1 MKRWM
6 KLSVCAT
13 LLLSVALIS
22 GCGKEVQPLDIS
34 DFQRIAIA
42 PFSTEEDSAEMER
55 RFPLDL
61 STRLSLVKKDKEWI
75 YDQSDT
81 LNPIGSQLAAQ
92 NLTPKDI
99 FLDPALAAKVGKAA
113 NADIIIVGHIKNPKI
128 EEKYDSNPLYD
139 MSAQAGISG
148 TTKFVLVYQWATLN
162 MQVQAV
168 DTKSGSVIW
177 DNGGFI
183 GYTKYIREFNTQDPA
198 RHTSRIAPD
207 QLKADLR
214 KHMLN
219 QIGHQLAPDKINERP
234 VPEILMKPG
243 RKLIRSG
250 GQPILW

>member
-6 KLSVCAT
+6 KLSICAM
-13 LLLSVALIS
+13 LLASVALIS
-22 GCGKEVQPLDIS
+22 GCGGKVEPLDIS
-34 DFQRIAIA
+34 SFQRIAIA
-42 PFSTEEDSAEMER
+42 PFSTEKESAEMER

-61 STRLSLVKKDKEWI
+61 STQLSLVEKDKEWI

-81 LNPIGSQLAAQ
+81 LNPLGSQLAAQ

-113 NADIIIVGHIKNPKI
+113 NADIIIVGHIKNPKLN
-128 EEKYDSNPLYD
+128 EKYDSNPLYD

-162 MQVQAV
+162 MQVKAV
-168 DTKSGSVIW
+168 DTQSGSVIW

-183 GYTKYIREFNTQDPA
+183 GYTRYIREFNTQDPA
-198 RHTSRIAPD
+198 RHTSRIAED
-207 QLKADLR
+207 QLKADIR

-219 QIGHQLAPDKINERP
+219 QIGHQLAPDKINARE
-234 VPEILMKPG
+234 VPELLMKPE
-243 RKLIRSG
+243 RKLVRSG

>member
-13 LLLSVALIS
+13 LLLSVALMS
-22 GCGKEVQPLDIS
+22 GCGKEVLPLDLS
-34 DFQRIAIA
+34 DYERIAIA
-42 PFSTEEDSAEMER
+42 PFSTEEESAEMER

-61 STRLSLVKKDKEWI
+61 STQLSLVKKDKEWI

-81 LNPIGSQLAAQ
+81 LNPIGSELAAQ

-113 NADIIIVGHIKNPKI
+113 QADIIVVGHIKNPKMD
-128 EEKYDSNPLYD
+128 EKYDSNPLYD

-148 TTKFVLVYQWATLN
+148 TTKFVIVYQWATLN
-162 MQVQAV
+162 MQVKAI

-177 DNGGFI
+177 DNGGFT
-183 GYTKYIREFNTQDPA
+183 GYTRYIREFNTQDPA
-198 RHTSRIAPD
+198 RHTSRVAPD
-207 QLKADLR
+207 QLKADIR

-219 QIGHQLAPDKINERP
+219 QIGHQLVPDKINARP
-234 VPEILMKPG
+234 VPEILTRPQ
-243 RKLIRSG
+243 RKLVRSG
-250 GQPILW
+250 GQPVLW

>member
-13 LLLSVALIS
+13 LLVSVALIS
-22 GCGKEVQPLDIS
+22 GCGGKVEPLDTS
-34 DFQRIAIA
+34 DFQRIAVA
-42 PFSTEEDSAEMER
+42 PFSTEEESADMER

-61 STRLSLVKKDKEWI
+61 STQLTLVKKDKEWI

-92 NLTPKDI
+92 NLTPMDI

-113 NADIIIVGHIKNPKI
+113 NADIIIVGHIKNPKMD
-128 EEKYDSNPLYD
+128 EKYDSNPLYD

-162 MQVQAV
+162 MQVKAV

-177 DNGGFI
+177 DNGGFT
-183 GYTKYIREFNTQDPA
+183 GYTRYIREFNTQDPA
-198 RHTSRIAPD
+198 RHTSRIEPD
-207 QLKADLR
+207 QLKADIR
-214 KHMLN
+214 RHMLN
-219 QIGHQLAPDKINERP
+219 QIGHQLAPDKINARP
-234 VPEILMKPG
+234 VPEILHRPE

-250 GQPILW
+250 GEPILW

>member
-6 KLSVCAT
+6 KLSICAT
-13 LLLSVALIS
+13 LLVSVAFIS
-22 GCGKEVQPLDIS
+22 GCGGKVEPLDLNG
-34 DFQRIAIA
+34 FQRIAIA
-42 PFSTEEDSAEMER
+42 PFSTEEESAEMER

-75 YDQSDT
+75 YDQSDA

-92 NLTPKDI
+92 NLTPEDI
-99 FLDPALAAKVGKAA
+99 FLDPALAAKIGKAA
-113 NADIIIVGHIKNPKI
+113 NADIIIIGHIKNPKLS
-128 EEKYDSNPLYD
+128 EKYDSNPLYD

-148 TTKFVLVYQWATLN
+148 TTKFVLVYQSATLN
-162 MQVQAV
+162 MHVKAV

-177 DNGGFI
+177 DNGGFL
-183 GYTKYIREFNTQDPA
+183 GYTRYIREFNTQDPA
-198 RHTSRIAPD
+198 RHTSRVAPD

-214 KHMLN
+214 KHMIN
-219 QIGHQLAPDKINERP
+219 QIGYQLAPDKISARP
-234 VPEILMKPG
+234 IPEILMKPS

>member
-1 MKRWM
+1 MKKLM

-13 LLLSVALIS
+13 LLVSVALIS
-22 GCGKEVQPLDIS
+22 GCRGPVEPLDIS
-34 DFQRIAIA
+34 AFQRIAIA
-42 PFSTEEDSAEMER
+42 PFSTEEESAGMER

-61 STRLSLVKKDKEWI
+61 STQLSLVEKDKEWI

-81 LNPIGSQLAAQ
+81 LNPVGSELAAQ
-92 NLTPKDI
+92 NLTPQDI

-113 NADIIIVGHIKNPKI
+113 NADIIIVGHIKEPKLN
-128 EEKYDSNPLYD
+128 EKYDSNPLYD

-148 TTKFVLVYQWATLN
+148 TTKFVLVYQSATLKI
-162 MQVQAV
+162 QVKAI

-177 DNGGFI
+177 DNGEFT

-198 RHTSRIAPD
+198 RHTSRIEPD
-207 QLKADLR
+207 QLKADIR

-219 QIGHQLAPDKINERP
+219 QIGHQLVPDKITARP
-234 VPEILMKPG
+234 IPEILMKPE
-243 RKLIRSG
+243 RKLVRSG